1 MKDNRQHRGASQ
13 RGSTLVLAIASLL
26 LLLAMAGFAIDALT
40 LYVSRTDAQ
49 RAADSAALA
58 GAKIFDTS
66 GCTTAA
72 NCTTG
77 STQTLVKKAA
87 EGAGAQNK
95 VFGQFASIA
104 DSDISFP
111 ASPTGDLHDPM
122 VQVKVHRV
130 VPTLF
135 IGALSRMLG
144 NNVTGIT
151 VSATATAEAFNPTG
165 SNVPFG
171 TGCIKP
177 WLMPNC
183 DENQPGPLNP
193 SCKGQAYL
201 IQNGQVANPT
211 WYDGGKG
218 GALGEPWTLHA
229 NALPSQYNDIS
240 FTGNNSSGNVYRNE
254 IETCAPEATLAC
266 GSQVY
271 LITGGKVGPTKQ
283 GVNNLIG
290 GPNGQDKMD
299 TTVPPPFPITA
310 GSNNP
315 YYPPGTVGITQS
327 TSLVTV
333 PIYDG
338 NGVCP
343 GNGCAPQTVIGF
355 MELFIDSTGAGVN
368 DLVNAHIVNIA
379 ACNSSGN
386 GNGNGGPPVTGGGAT
401 LIPVRLVR
409 NP

>member
-1 MKDNRQHRGASQ
+1 MKDNRKRRGANQ
-13 RGSTLVLAIASLL
+13 RGSTLLVALAALL
-26 LLLAMAGFAIDALT
+26 MLLGMAGFAIDALT

-49 RAADSAALA
+49 RAADAAALA
-58 GAKIFDTS
+58 GAKVFVSS

-77 STQTLVKKAA
+77 STQTLVKQAA
-87 EGAGAQNK
+87 KGTGAQNK

-104 DSDISFP
+104 DPDITFP
-111 ASPTGDLHDPM
+111 PSPTGDLHDPM

-130 VPTLF
+130 IPTLF
-135 IGALSRMLG
+135 IGPLSRLLG
-144 NNVTGIT
+144 GNVTG
-151 VSATATAEAFNPTG
+151 VNVLATATAEAFNPTG

-183 DENQPGPLNP
+183 DGSQTTPANP
-193 SCKGQAYL
+193 ACSGQAYL

-211 WYDGGKG
+211 WWDGGKG
-218 GALGEPWTLHA
+218 GAIGEPWTLHA
-229 NALPSQYNDIS
+229 NAVPSQYNDIS
-240 FTGNNSSGNVYRNE
+240 FTGNNSSGQVYRNE
-254 IETCAPEATLAC
+254 IETCAPEAALAC
-266 GSQVY
+266 GSPVY

-283 GVNNLIG
+283 GVNTLIG
-290 GPNGQDKMD
+290 GPNGQDTMD
-299 TTVPPPFPITA
+299 NTVPPPFPITA
-310 GSNNP
+310 GANNP
-315 YYPPGTVGITQS
+315 YYPPGTQNITQS
-327 TSLVTV
+327 NSLVTV
-333 PIYDG
+333 PIYG
-338 NGVCP
+338 GTGICP
-343 GNGCAPQTVIGF
+343 GNGCAPQAVIGF
-355 MELFIDSTGAGVN
+355 MQLFIVQTSKGVN
-368 DLVNAHIVNIA
+368 DLVDARIVNIA